1 MFQVYHYEH
10 SNMVYDVNNKQY
22 VLPTAE
28 ECELCLGI
36 DKFYTLSCV
45 KEHFESRDTFIKRRQ
60 LLGNSFNC
68 SVIAF
73 LLTHWLH
80 DRSYQRSIPPVDI
93 CCNTIVCNKPF
104 MAEPSATA
112 PTASSD
118 ETAVTLVKEYMRI
131 AEKGGS
137 DVRLELGVPFRP
149 NAWPRAGAQVHRWNW
164 SIVHGFPWRNSTN
177 VHINK
182 LELLV
187 VLSTIK
193 WRTRRASQQRS
204 RFIHLVDSQVVGAI
218 VTKGRTS
225 SRNLRPTVLKTNALI
240 LAAQIYPCY
249 IFVHSEDNPADL
261 PSRFAWSNERR
272 RKRRRT
278 N

>member
-1 MFQVYHYEH
+1 M
-10 SNMVYDVNNKQY
+10 
-22 VLPTAE
+22 
-28 ECELCLGI
+28 
-36 DKFYTLSCV
+36 
-45 KEHFESRDTFIKRRQ
+45 
-60 LLGNSFNC
+60 
-68 SVIAF
+68 
-73 LLTHWLH
+73 
-80 DRSYQRSIPPVDI
+80 
-93 CCNTIVCNKPF
+93 
-104 MAEPSATA
+104 
-112 PTASSD
+112 ASS
-118 ETAVTLVKEYMRI
+118 
-131 AEKGGS
+131 
-137 DVRLELGVPFRP
+137 
-149 NAWPRAGAQVHRWNW
+149 
-164 SIVHGFPWRNSTN
+164 N

-182 LELLV
+182 LELLA

-272 RKRRRT
+272 RKRRKIK
-278 N
+278 

>member
-1 MFQVYHYEH
+1 MWPHQHSLPTITRALPSKRPMKNPAGISQASQEAIQRWHADRHMFQVYHYEH
-10 SNMVYDVNNKQY
+10 SNMVWDANAKQY
-22 VLPTAE
+22 VLPSAE
-28 ECELCLGI
+28 ECEVCLGI
-36 DKFYTLSCV
+36 DKLYTLHCV
-45 KEHFESRDTFIKRRQ
+45 KEHFESSDTFIKRRQ

-80 DRSYQRSIPPVDI
+80 DRSYQKSIPPVDI
-93 CCNTIVCNKPF
+93 CCNTITCNKPF
-104 MAEPSATA
+104 MAAPSATA
-112 PTASSD
+112 PTATSD

-164 SIVHGFPWRNSTN
+164 SIVHGFPWRNSNN

-182 LELLV
+182 LELLA

-193 WRTRRASQQRS
+193 WRHVERVNNAAVSY
-204 RFIHLVDSQVVGAI
+204 
-218 VTKGRTS
+218 TS
-225 SRNLRPTVLKTNALI
+225 LTPK
-240 LAAQIYPCY
+240 
-249 IFVHSEDNPADL
+249 
-261 PSRFAWSNERR
+261 
-272 RKRRRT
+272 
-278 N
+278 